1 MIRMLLRL
9 VVVVVVLG
17 AIAVFALGYRWGDTR
32 ADAPAPAPV
41 EKAPSIDAESARRA
55 GAEIAEKVAEG
66 ASRAGKVLEES
77 KLTAKI
83 KSKMALDDTIDA
95 SYVNVDTAGT
105 VVTLR
110 GSVANRK
117 THQRVVQ
124 LARETADVTSVV
136 DKLTVR
142 EGAP

>member
-9 VVVVVVLG
+9 IVLVVVLG
-17 AIAVFALGYRWGDTR
+17 AIAVFALRAGWGGKGVDE
-32 ADAPAPAPV
+32 PAAV
-41 EKAPSIDAESARRA
+41 EKSPSIDAESARRA

-66 ASRAGKVLEES
+66 ASRAGKALEES
-77 KLTAKI
+77 TLTAKI

-95 SYVNVDTAGT
+95 SDVNVDTAGT

-110 GSVANRK
+110 GSVADRK

-124 LARETADVTSVV
+124 LARETASVTSVV
-136 DKLTVR
+136 DKLAVR
-142 EGAP
+142 EQAP

>member
-9 VVVVVVLG
+9 VIVVVVLG
-17 AIAVFALGYRWGDTR
+17 AIAVFALGYRWGDAR
-32 ADAPAPAPV
+32 PAAPV
-41 EKAPSIDAESARRA
+41 AVEKDPSIDAESARRA

-95 SYVNVDTAGT
+95 SDVNVDTAGT

-110 GSVANRK
+110 GRVANRK
-117 THQRVVQ
+117 THQHVLQ
-124 LARETADVTSVV
+124 LARETPAVTSVV

-142 EGAP
+142 EDAQ

>member
-1 MIRMLLRL
+1 MMRMLLRL
-9 VVVVVVLG
+9 VVLVVVLG

-32 ADAPAPAPV
+32 ADGPGPV
-41 EKAPSIDAESARRA
+41 EVGGNTIDAEGARRA
-55 GAEIAEKVAEG
+55 GAEIASKVAEG
-66 ASRAGKVLEES
+66 ASRAGKALEES

-95 SYVNVDTAGT
+95 SDVNVDTVGT

-117 THQRVVQ
+117 THQRVLQ

-136 DKLTVR
+136 DKLNVR
-142 EGAP
+142 ENAP

>member
-17 AIAVFALGYRWGDTR
+17 AIAVFALGYRWGD
-32 ADAPAPAPV
+32 AGPAAPV
-41 EKAPSIDAESARRA
+41 AVEKDPSIDAESARRA

-95 SYVNVDTAGT
+95 SDVNVDTAGT
-105 VVTLR
+105 IVTLR

-117 THQRVVQ
+117 THQRVLQ

>member
-17 AIAVFALGYRWGDTR
+17 AIAVFALGYRWGDTG
-32 ADAPAPAPV
+32 ADAPAAV
-41 EKAPSIDAESARRA
+41 EKAPSIDAEKARRT

-66 ASRAGKVLEES
+66 ASRAGKVLEET

-95 SYVNVDTAGT
+95 SDVNVDTAGS

-117 THQRVVQ
+117 THQRVLQ
-124 LARETADVTSVV
+124 LARETAEVTSVV

-142 EGAP
+142 ED

>member
-32 ADAPAPAPV
+32 ADAPAPV
-41 EKAPSIDAESARRA
+41 EKTPSIDAESARRA
-55 GAEIAEKVAEG
+55 GAQIAEKVAEG

-77 KLTAKI
+77 KLTTKI
-83 KSKMALDDTIDA
+83 KTKMALDDTIDA
-95 SYVNVDTAGT
+95 SDVNVDTAGS

-110 GSVANRK
+110 GSVADRK
-117 THQRVVQ
+117 THQRVLQ

-142 EGAP
+142 ED